1 MRIDIVHCDCCKK
14 PIKKET
20 NSGIQGILLLSEIP
34 ALNQPPEEV
43 EIDLDDLCDS
53 CAIGLNEVISDF
65 LLRKSNG

>member
-1 MRIDIVHCDCCKK
+1 MQVNIVHCDCCKK
-14 PIKKET
+14 PIKEET

-34 ALNQPPEEV
+34 VLSQPPEEI

-65 LLRKSNG
+65 LVGKSNG